1 MPEAVP
7 FSFLFDVANGYPTDG
22 SVEVSF
28 RWVIF
33 VSSDKIADKLFD
45 RLFGMPVR
53 QVLEPLSIQG
63 SPPSMRD
70 LSTKRSDVMPHADR
84 FMKQIPCRSRHSYES
99 SDCWLPALQPS
110 RRIFTVGRRPRTASL
125 RRSAP
130 PLSPPSGRPA
140 TRHAAAS
147 SFPVFVRPLA
157 SNIDAARRHAV
168 RQPVTVSLL
177 R

>member
-70 LSTKRSDVMPHADR
+70 LFTKRSDVIDHADR
-84 FMKQIPCRSRHSYES
+84 FLK
-99 SDCWLPALQPS
+99 
-110 RRIFTVGRRPRTASL
+110 
-125 RRSAP
+125 
-130 PLSPPSGRPA
+130 
-140 TRHAAAS
+140 
-147 SFPVFVRPLA
+147 
-157 SNIDAARRHAV
+157 
-168 RQPVTVSLL
+168 
-177 R
+177 